1 MAPQQS
7 ASLETIKAHMSAY
20 IWESL
25 ADTPAES
32 TRDTADDYAMSDP
45 DPSDLT
51 RAALLNAEAQSNAN
65 FVEVRED
72 AREAVERE
80 CRYRATN
87 AGQFFDW
94 EDLYWDAV
102 YAASE
107 VHHYLNSYGEAAAMA
122 ENMKRA
128 YRYAVAGNPVK
139 GADGNGYSVRD
150 ALNDHRDHME
160 YVWSVYQSSR
170 ADRDRFHA
178 RAFAALAR
186 LRELDDSTWVE

>member
-1 MAPQQS
+1 MAPQQG

-72 AREAVERE
+72 AREAVEAE

-94 EDLYWDAV
+94 EDLYSDV
-102 YAASE
+102 LYAASE
-107 VHHYLNSYGEAAAMA
+107 VHHYLSAYGHAASFT
-122 ENMKRA
+122 EDMKRA
-128 YRYAVAGNPVK
+128 YRYALAGSPVS
-139 GADGNGYSVRD
+139 GADGNGYSARD
-150 ALNDHRDHME
+150 ALNDHRNHME
-160 YVWSVYQSSR
+160 HVWSVYQSSR
-170 ADRDRFHA
+170 ADRDRFRA
-178 RAFAALAR
+178 KAFAALAR

>member
-1 MAPQQS
+1 MTMHQG

-25 ADTPAES
+25 ADTPAEG
-32 TRDTADDYAMSDP
+32 TRDTADDYAMCDP

-65 FVEVRED
+65 FVDVRED
-72 AREAVERE
+72 AREAVETE

-94 EDLYWDAV
+94 EDLYWDTV

-107 VHHYLNSYGEAAAMA
+107 VHHYFNAYAYAASMT

-128 YRYAVAGNPVK
+128 CRWALAGNPVS
-139 GADGNGYSVRD
+139 GVDGNDYCVPE
-150 ALNDHRDHME
+150 ALKDHRAHME
-160 YVWSVYQSSR
+160 HVWDNYQTSR
-170 ADRDRFHA
+170 TERDQFRA